1 MTGNLLGDQRR
12 SLAGRDGVPSQ
23 GRPPSGVWV
32 FTVVRVGR
40 IQWFLIQGIRKLRV
54 SCSSPR
60 IRGVKFAVGR

>member
-40 IQWFLIQGIRKLRV
+40 IQWFLIQ
-54 SCSSPR
+54 
-60 IRGVKFAVGR
+60 